1 MFIAHL
7 PAGYM
12 MARLLARR
20 ARLRGRAGVRFL
32 WAGAIGA
39 IAPDF
44 DLAYFYLFDGRQ
56 HNHHSYVT
64 HYPVIWIAAMLVCA
78 CWWRADRARPWAALA
93 GVFAL
98 GGFTHM
104 VLDIVVGDIAWLAP
118 FSDEYFA
125 LSHVE
130 TMFKPW
136 WLNFILH
143 WSFALE
149 LLLVALAVYVWRRD
163 HSRYW

>member
-44 DLAYFYLFDGRQ
+44 DLAYFI
-56 HNHHSYVT
+56 SS
-64 HYPVIWIAAMLVCA
+64 M
-78 CWWRADRARPWAALA
+78 A
-93 GVFAL
+93 GNI
-98 GGFTHM
+98 TT
-104 VLDIVVGDIAWLAP
+104 IR
-118 FSDEYFA
+118 
-125 LSHVE
+125 
-130 TMFKPW
+130 T
-136 WLNFILH
+136 
-143 WSFALE
+143 
-149 LLLVALAVYVWRRD
+149 
-163 HSRYW
+163 

>member
-7 PAGYM
+7 PAGYV

-44 DLAYFYLFDGRQ
+44 DLAYFYLVDGRQ

-78 CWWRADRARPWAALA
+78 CWWRADRTRRGPRWPACSRWADLRTWCSTASSA
-93 GVFAL
+93 
-98 GGFTHM
+98 T
-104 VLDIVVGDIAWLAP
+104 
-118 FSDEYFA
+118 
-125 LSHVE
+125 SHG
-130 TMFKPW
+130 
-136 WLNFILH
+136 
-143 WSFALE
+143 
-149 LLLVALAVYVWRRD
+149 
-163 HSRYW
+163 

>member
-1 MFIAHL
+1 M
-7 PAGYM
+7 
-12 MARLLARR
+12 
-20 ARLRGRAGVRFL
+20 RGRAGVRFL

-44 DLAYFYLFDGRQ
+44 DLAYFYLVDGRQ

-98 GGFTHM
+98 GGITHM
-104 VLDIVVGDIAWLAP
+104 VLDSIVGDIAWLAP
-118 FSDEYFA
+118 FSHEYFS

-130 TMFKPW
+130 AIFEPW

-163 HSRYW
+163 HARYW